1 MNSGCTNSKF
11 DGVREL
17 ERTTGQSVRTR
28 IRERR
33 RGGAIR
39 GGLII
44 RVRHVQSSGK
54 AHARAATCANTRT
67 ACSSAGFTRRDTARN
82 YVKMVPRAIAGL
94 AFSHTTR
101 RSCACRRMR
110 LGTGSVAKSH
120 RTRRRRRGV
129 DRRRTVHRV
138 NRAHR
143 SIGR

>member
-44 RVRHVQSSGK
+44 R
-54 AHARAATCANTRT
+54 T
-67 ACSSAGFTRRDTARN
+67 ACPEFRKGSC
-82 YVKMVPRAIAGL
+82 PRGDVCEYAHGVFECWLHPSRYRTQLCKDGAACDRPGL
-94 AFSHTTR
+94 LFAHHT
-101 RSCACRRMR
+101 SQFAACPD
-110 LGTGSVAKSH
+110 G
-120 RTRRRRRGV
+120 
-129 DRRRTVHRV
+129 
-138 NRAHR
+138 
-143 SIGR
+143 